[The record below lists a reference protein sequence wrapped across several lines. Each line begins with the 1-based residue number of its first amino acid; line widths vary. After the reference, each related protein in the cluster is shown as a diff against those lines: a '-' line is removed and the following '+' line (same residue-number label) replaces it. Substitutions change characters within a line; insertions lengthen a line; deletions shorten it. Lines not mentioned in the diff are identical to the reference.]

1 MFYQFAVQR
10 FFIDMK
16 VNSGFNFLEFP
27 DIGNKHYF
35 YNINFSFEDK
45 VYKRLSQFVYE
56 DRGEPFIFAMY
67 NRGVLNAVPTQ
78 PRQFKAS
85 HRNVG
90 ALSAD
95 LYTVKNV
102 QAQTNICWVSNDPTY
117 LMEFEE
123 YFLMAYDRTKHY
135 QTTYQV
141 PTDYLDLDTVIGVD
155 QGLKKFTLNAEF
167 TLEPLNSLLLINS
180 TGNNGSY
187 TVVSSIIVAGTTEI
201 IVQESINSAIAD
213 GIMIKQNTI
222 MEVPATIFLKDIES
236 NQFENYND
244 QSRGEIC
251 FLVNSFNLEYP
262 VIKKENASGGPSGI
276 ASSKLIKHISLKI
289 KNVPDMG
296 NLIMNQPYEEI
307 NIDGW

>member
-16 VNSGFNFLEFP
+16 ANSGFHFLEFP
-27 DIGNKHYF
+27 DIGNKHFF

-117 LMEFEE
+117 LMQFEE
-123 YFLMAYDRTKHY
+123 YFLMAYDRTKSY

-141 PTDYLDLDTVIGVD
+141 PTDYLDLDTVIAVN

-167 TLEPLNSLLLINS
+167 TLEPQNSLLLINS

-187 TVVSSIIVAGTTEI
+187 TVVSSSIVSGTTEV
-201 IVQESINSAIAD
+201 IVQEVINSSIAD
-213 GIMIKQNTI
+213 GLMVKQNTI
-222 MEVPATIFLKDIES
+222 MQVPATIFLKDIES
-236 NQFENYND
+236 SQFANYND

-262 VIKKENASGGPSGI
+262 VIKKENASGGPSGT

-289 KNVPDMG
+289 KDSPDMG
-296 NLIMNQPYEEI
+296 NLIMSSPYEEI
-307 NIDGW
+307 NIDG